1 MRNEAPQVQPTKYAV
16 FADFSGGMDTQ
27 SARYGLDEKKAAWM
41 ENLQPIAANKL
52 QGIPGPAVPLQT
64 IAGKTIVKEFYFN
77 FGQSTDYVI
86 SFTSDGGGYA
96 TQNPGGNTIQFAPA
110 GTFSGNPPDCTQL
123 GTQRLLIA
131 DSFAGYCTWDT
142 SVFAH
147 QGTVSPNIIVTV
159 GGSGYT
165 APVITTTGGSGS
177 GDTYSVQL
185 SGGVIVGITLL
196 TPGIGFLST
205 DTLTVVIT
213 DASGTSATANAHVWP
228 FISPPPTTVGYG
240 FGRVWL
246 GSGDTLICTG
256 TGSAT
261 YGAGYDD
268 FLSADGSVTTT
279 ISDADLVHTIT
290 ALRFL
295 EGYLYIIGDGSVK
308 FIGGV
313 TVSSGVTNFTV
324 TPLSSDQGTIYRDT
338 IVSFN
343 RLVLFANSVG
353 VYAIFGASVEKISD
367 PMDGIFQA
375 INFSNFP
382 PSAAT
387 IDLANIRSYCLLV
400 SYNDPV
406 QGNRSLILAFQNKKW
421 FVVNQGTSVKCI
433 CGAIINGVRYVFSS
447 SGSDITQIMINTTI
461 PVAYKLQ
468 TSLSPAGD
476 IIHDKRVLRAAVA
489 QTVNATSD
497 MTVIVDSENGSS
509 NANLVNQAA
518 IMTIVNNAQQV
529 MTFVNNFAQIMQFTA
544 KGFVASRS
552 ANLSQTGRWIGA
564 TLTGTLN
571 AIQIH
576 NVILEFSP
584 AAAWGKQ

>member
-1 MRNEAPQVQPTKYAV
+1 MRNEAPQVPPTKYAV

-27 SARYGLDEKKAAWM
+27 PSRYGLDEKKAAWM

-52 QGIPGPAVPLQT
+52 LGVPGPAVALQT
-64 IAGKTIVKEFYFN
+64 IVGKNIIKQFEFN
-77 FGQSTDYVI
+77 FGLTSDYLMQ
-86 SFTSDGGGYA
+86 FTSDGALYA
-96 TQNPGGNTIQFAPA
+96 VQNPGGNLITVAPA
-110 GTFSGNPPDCTQL
+110 GTFSGQPPDCTTL
-123 GTQRLLIA
+123 GTTRLLIA

-142 SVFAH
+142 VIFAH
-147 QGTVSPNIIVTV
+147 QGTVSPNIIVTA
-159 GGSGYT
+159 GGSGYS
-165 APVITTTGGSGS
+165 APVVTTTGGSGS

-185 SGGVIVGITLL
+185 SGGSIVGITLL
-196 TPGIGFLST
+196 TPGTGFLST

-213 DASGTSATANAHVWP
+213 DGTGTGATANAHVWP
-228 FISPPPTTVGYG
+228 FISPSPTTIGYG
-240 FGRVWL
+240 FGRVWIA
-246 GSGDTLICTG
+246 SGPTLICTG
-256 TGSAT
+256 TGSST
-261 YGAGYDD
+261 YGDGYDD

-279 ISDADLVHTIT
+279 ISDADLVHQIT

-313 TVSSGVTNFTV
+313 TVTSGVTNFTV

-375 INFSNFP
+375 VSFTNFP
-382 PSAAT
+382 PSASV
-387 IDLANIRSYCLLV
+387 IDLSNIRSYCLLV

-421 FVVNQGTSVKCI
+421 FVINQGTSVQFI
-433 CGAIINGVRYVFSS
+433 FGSIINGVRFIFST
-447 SGSDITQIMINTTI
+447 SGSDVTQIMINTAI

-468 TSLSPAGD
+468 TSLSPVGD

-497 MTVIVDSENGSS
+497 MTVMVDSENGSS

-571 AIQIH
+571 GIQIH